1 MTWSFML
8 FMQSSGIQI
17 ILLGSK
23 NKKIHFKLTKKKK
36 KKKKKSLQASLVFFQ
51 SMLSYLFKVL
61 SNNLLLMSAC
71 INKFTLFFSINK
83 FHYN

>member
-1 MTWSFML
+1 ML

-36 KKKKKSLQASLVFFQ
+36 KKKKKKKISASF
-51 SMLSYLFKVL
+51 LSIL
-61 SNNLLLMSAC
+61 SIHAIIS
-71 INKFTLFFSINK
+71 F
-83 FHYN
+83 

>member
-23 NKKIHFKLTKKKK
+23 NKKKLKKKK
-36 KKKKKSLQASLVFFQ
+36 K
-51 SMLSYLFKVL
+51 
-61 SNNLLLMSAC
+61 NLCKL
-71 INKFTLFFSINK
+71 
-83 FHYN
+83 H